1 MDNNNANENI
11 PIINSKTKYTYTHVE
26 NTSGIITFLH
36 NNRHVDKVEEKME
49 VAEKEGKSKYTYLS
63 DIEVIYH
70 FVHLQN
76 DMDEKKNRKVDTK
89 KSYVSE
95 ILSFCQCMVQHAEEF
110 EVNGEEVQ
118 QNDSLL
124 KTLQP
129 WNIRKYNAWLK
140 RVENG
145 RNGDTYAIAT
155 LAKKAVLIRSFL
167 KHLHVFSYIEKPLH
181 EELQRA
187 NVNEQDRPNRDLSYD
202 EVMKILGL
210 YKEQGHLVNY
220 TILLALASTGARIQE
235 LCTARVKDLHYDGKY
250 WLKVTGKGGKVRE
263 LFISEHLF
271 QSISEM
277 RRRRGFQT
285 ILNRGDESPL
295 FLNQRGNFYNPKTLS
310 NQVTDMIKKT
320 NLDFLQYRE
329 NPVTAHTFRHAFA
342 IMAVE
347 QGNADLY
354 HLMQT
359 LGHEN
364 IQTTKIYL
372 EKHMKR
378 KNNVGSTFA
387 DMLGGSS
394 EFY

>member
-1 MDNNNANENI
+1 MDNKSGRENL
-11 PIINSKTKYTYTHVE
+11 PIINNQSKYIDTYFE
-26 NTSGIITFLH
+26 NIRDIVPYLH
-36 NNRHVDKVEEKME
+36 NNRYVDKVEEKME
-49 VAEKEGKSKYTYLS
+49 VAEKEGKSKYTYLR
-63 DIEVIYH
+63 DLEVIYH
-70 FVHLQN
+70 FVHLQK
-76 DMDEKKNRKVDTK
+76 DMDEKKNRKEDTK
-89 KSYVSE
+89 KSYISE

-110 EVNGEEVQ
+110 ELNGEEVQ
-118 QNDSLL
+118 LNESLL

-129 WNIRKYNAWLK
+129 WHIRKYNSWLK
-140 RVENG
+140 QVENG
-145 RNGDTYAIAT
+145 RNGDTYAVAT
-155 LAKKAVLIRSFL
+155 LAKKTVLIRSFL
-167 KHLHVFSYIEKPLH
+167 KHLHVFAYIEKPLH

-202 EVMKILGL
+202 EVMKILGF
-210 YKEQGHLVNY
+210 YKEKGHVVNY

-235 LCTARVKDLHYDGKY
+235 LCTTRVKDLYYDGKY
-250 WLKVTGKGGKVRE
+250 WLRVKGKGDKVRE

-271 QSISEM
+271 QCICEM

-285 ILNRGDESPL
+285 VLDRGDESPL
-295 FLNQRGNFYNPKTLS
+295 FVNQRGNFYNSKTLS

-320 NLDFLQYRE
+320 NLKFLQYRE

-378 KNNVGSTFA
+378 KNNVGTSFA
-387 DMLGGSS
+387 DMLM
-394 EFY
+394 

>member
-1 MDNNNANENI
+1 MDNKSGKENL
-11 PIINSKTKYTYTHVE
+11 PIINNKSESIDTYLE
-26 NTSGIITFLH
+26 NIKDIVPFLY
-36 NNRHVDKVEEKME
+36 NNRYVDKVEDKME
-49 VAEKEGKSKYTYLS
+49 IAEKEGKSKYTYLS
-63 DIEVIYH
+63 DLEVIYH
-70 FVHLQN
+70 FVHLQK
-76 DMDEKKNRKVDTK
+76 DMDEKKNRKEDTK

-95 ILSFCQCMVQHAEEF
+95 ILLFCECMVQHAEEF

-118 QNDSLL
+118 QNASLL

-129 WNIRKYNAWLK
+129 WHIRKFNFWLK
-140 RVENG
+140 NVQNG
-145 RNGDTYAIAT
+145 RNGNTYAVAT
-155 LAKKAVLIRSFL
+155 LAKKTVLIRSFF
-167 KHLHVFSYIEKPLH
+167 KHLYVFGYIEKPLH

-187 NVNEQDRPNRDLSYD
+187 NVNEQDRPNRDLSYE
-202 EVMKILGL
+202 EVMKILGF
-210 YKEQGHLVNY
+210 YKERGHLVNY
-220 TILLALASTGARIQE
+220 TIILALASTGARIQE
-235 LCTARVKDLHYDGKY
+235 LCTACVKDLHYDGKY
-250 WLKVTGKGGKVRE
+250 WLKVKGKGDKIRE
-263 LFISEHLF
+263 LFLSEHLY
-271 QSISEM
+271 QCICEM

-285 ILNRGDESPL
+285 VLEKGDESPL
-295 FLNQRGNFYNPKTLS
+295 FINQRGNAYNSKTLS

-320 NLDFLQYRE
+320 NLEFLQYRE

-387 DMLGGSS
+387 DMLI
-394 EFY
+394 

>member
-1 MDNNNANENI
+1 MDNKNQNDNLPILKSQREFTDIYLDNI
-11 PIINSKTKYTYTHVE
+11 K
-26 NTSGIITFLH
+26 GISSFMY
-36 NNRHVDKVEEKME
+36 NNRYMNDLEQKIED
-49 VAEKEGKSKYTYLS
+49 AEKEGKGKYAFLG
-63 DIEVIYH
+63 DLEVIYH
-70 FVHLQN
+70 FVNLQN
-76 DMDEKKNRKVDTK
+76 DMDEKKNRKDDTK

-95 ILSFCQCMVQHAEEF
+95 ILSFCECMVQHAEEF

-118 QNDSLL
+118 RNASLL

-129 WNIRKYNAWLK
+129 WHIRKFNYWLK
-140 RVENG
+140 NVQNG
-145 RNGDTYAIAT
+145 RGGNTYAVAT
-155 LAKKAVLIRSFL
+155 LAKKTVLIRSFL
-167 KHLHVFSYIEKPLH
+167 KHLHVFGYIEKPLH

-187 NVNEQDRPNRDLSYD
+187 NVNEKDRPNRDLSYE
-202 EVMKILGL
+202 EVMKILGF
-210 YKEQGHLVNY
+210 YKERGHLINY
-220 TILLALASTGARIQE
+220 TIILALASTGARIQE

-250 WLKVTGKGGKVRE
+250 WLKVRGKGDKVRE
-263 LFISEHLF
+263 LFVSEHLY
-271 QSISEM
+271 QCICEV

-285 ILNRGDESPL
+285 VLEKGDESPL
-295 FLNQRGNFYNPKTLS
+295 FINQRGSAYNSKTLS

-320 NLDFLQYRE
+320 NLEFLQYRE

-378 KNNVGSTFA
+378 KNNVGSAFA
-387 DMLGGSS
+387 DMLI
-394 EFY
+394 

>member
-1 MDNNNANENI
+1 MDDKSQNGI
-11 PIINSKTKYTYTHVE
+11 LPILKSQREFTDIYIDNVK
-26 NTSGIITFLH
+26 GISSFMY
-36 NNRHVDKVEEKME
+36 NNRYMNDLEQKIED
-49 VAEKEGKSKYTYLS
+49 AEKEGKGKYAFLG
-63 DIEVIYH
+63 DLEVIYH
-70 FVHLQN
+70 FVNLQN
-76 DMDEKKNRKVDTK
+76 DMDEKKNRKDDTK
-89 KSYVSE
+89 KNYVSE
-95 ILSFCQCMVQHAEEF
+95 ILSFCECMVQHAEEF

-118 QNDSLL
+118 RNASLL

-129 WNIRKYNAWLK
+129 WHIRKFNYWLK
-140 RVENG
+140 NVQNG
-145 RNGDTYAIAT
+145 RGGNTYAVAT
-155 LAKKAVLIRSFL
+155 LAKKTVLIRSFL
-167 KHLHVFSYIEKPLH
+167 KHLYVFGYIEKPLH

-187 NVNEQDRPNRDLSYD
+187 NVNEKDRPNRDLSYE
-202 EVMKILGL
+202 EVMKILGF
-210 YKEQGHLVNY
+210 YKERGHLINY
-220 TILLALASTGARIQE
+220 TIILALASTGARIQE

-250 WLKVTGKGGKVRE
+250 WLKVRGKGDKVRE
-263 LFISEHLF
+263 LFVSEHLY
-271 QSISEM
+271 QCICEV

-285 ILNRGDESPL
+285 VLEKGDESPL
-295 FLNQRGNFYNPKTLS
+295 FINQRGSAYNSKTLS

-320 NLDFLQYRE
+320 NLEFLQYRE

-387 DMLGGSS
+387 DMLI
-394 EFY
+394 

>member
-1 MDNNNANENI
+1 MDDKSQNGI
-11 PIINSKTKYTYTHVE
+11 LPILKSQREFTDIYIDNVK
-26 NTSGIITFLH
+26 GISSFMY
-36 NNRHVDKVEEKME
+36 NNRYMNDLEQKIED
-49 VAEKEGKSKYTYLS
+49 AEKEGKGKYAFLG
-63 DIEVIYH
+63 DLEVIYH
-70 FVHLQN
+70 FVNLQN
-76 DMDEKKNRKVDTK
+76 DMDEKKNRKDDTK

-95 ILSFCQCMVQHAEEF
+95 ILSFCECMVQHAEEF

-118 QNDSLL
+118 RNASLL

-129 WNIRKYNAWLK
+129 WHIRKFNYWLK
-140 RVENG
+140 NVQNG
-145 RNGDTYAIAT
+145 RGGSTYAVAT
-155 LAKKAVLIRSFL
+155 LAKKTVLVRSFL
-167 KHLHVFSYIEKPLH
+167 KHLYVFGYIEKPLH

-187 NVNEQDRPNRDLSYD
+187 NVNEKDRPNRDLSYE
-202 EVMKILGL
+202 EVMKILGF
-210 YKEQGHLVNY
+210 YKERGHLINY
-220 TILLALASTGARIQE
+220 TIILALASTGARIQE

-250 WLKVTGKGGKVRE
+250 WLKVRGKGDKVRE
-263 LFISEHLF
+263 LFISEHLY
-271 QSISEM
+271 QCICEV

-285 ILNRGDESPL
+285 VLEKGDGSPL
-295 FLNQRGNFYNPKTLS
+295 FINQRGSAYNSKTLS

-320 NLDFLQYRE
+320 NLEFLQYRE

-378 KNNVGSTFA
+378 KNNVGSAFA
-387 DMLGGSS
+387 DMLI
-394 EFY
+394 

>member
-1 MDNNNANENI
+1 MDKKKRIENLPIVNNKSEFIDTYLENMRDI
-11 PIINSKTKYTYTHVE
+11 VP
-26 NTSGIITFLH
+26 FLH
-36 NNRHVDKVEEKME
+36 NNRYVDKVEHKME
-49 VAEKEGKSKYTYLS
+49 MAEKEGKSKYTYLS
-63 DIEVIYH
+63 DLEVIYH
-70 FVHLQN
+70 FVHLQK
-76 DMDEKKNRKVDTK
+76 DMDEKKNRKEDTK

-110 EVNGEEVQ
+110 ELNGEEVQ

-129 WNIRKYNAWLK
+129 WHIRKYNSWLK
-140 RVENG
+140 QVENG

-155 LAKKAVLIRSFL
+155 LAKKTVLIRSFL
-167 KHLHVFSYIEKPLH
+167 KHLHVFAYIEKPLH

-202 EVMKILGL
+202 EVMKILGF
-210 YKEQGHLVNY
+210 YKERGHVVNY

-235 LCTARVKDLHYDGKY
+235 LCTTRVKDLHYDGKY
-250 WLKVTGKGGKVRE
+250 WLKVTGKGDKVRE
-263 LFISEHLF
+263 LFISEHLY
-271 QSISEM
+271 QCICEM

-285 ILNRGDESPL
+285 VLDRGDESPL
-295 FLNQRGNFYNPKTLS
+295 FVNQRGNFYNSKTLS

-320 NLDFLQYRE
+320 NLEFLQYRE

-372 EKHMKR
+372 EKYMKR
-378 KNNVGSTFA
+378 KNNVGTSFA
-387 DMLGGSS
+387 DMLQ
-394 EFY
+394 

>member
-1 MDNNNANENI
+1 MDDKNQRGLLPILKNEKEFTDTYLDNI
-11 PIINSKTKYTYTHVE
+11 KDI
-26 NTSGIITFLH
+26 TSFMYNKRYMNDMEQKI
-36 NNRHVDKVEEKME
+36 E
-49 VAEKEGKSKYTYLS
+49 VAEKEGKGKYEFLG
-63 DIEVIYH
+63 DLEVIYH

-76 DMDEKKNRKVDTK
+76 DMDENKNRKEDTI

-95 ILSFCQCMVQHAEEF
+95 IISFCECMVQHAEEF
-110 EVNGEEVQ
+110 EVDGEEVQ
-118 QNDSLL
+118 RNTSLL

-129 WNIRKYNAWLK
+129 WHIRKFNYWLK
-140 RVENG
+140 NVQNG
-145 RNGDTYAIAT
+145 RGGNTYAVAT
-155 LAKKAVLIRSFL
+155 LAKKTVLIRSFL
-167 KHLHVFSYIEKPLH
+167 KHLHVFGYIEKPLH

-187 NVNEQDRPNRDLSYD
+187 NVNEKDRPNRDLSYE
-202 EVMKILGL
+202 EVMKILGF
-210 YKEQGHLVNY
+210 YKERGHLINY
-220 TILLALASTGARIQE
+220 TIILALASTGARIQE

-250 WLKVTGKGGKVRE
+250 WLKVRGKGDKVRE
-263 LFISEHLF
+263 LFVSEHLY
-271 QSISEM
+271 QCICEV

-285 ILNRGDESPL
+285 VLEKGDESPL
-295 FLNQRGNFYNPKTLS
+295 FINQRGSAYNSKTLS

-320 NLDFLQYRE
+320 NLEFLQYRE

-378 KNNVGSTFA
+378 KNNVGSAFA
-387 DMLGGSS
+387 DMLI
-394 EFY
+394 

>member
-1 MDNNNANENI
+1 MDDNNQKVLLPILKNQKEFINI
-11 PIINSKTKYTYTHVE
+11 YLDNIKDISSFMY
-26 NTSGIITFLH
+26 
-36 NNRHVDKVEEKME
+36 NNRHMNDVEQKIE
-49 VAEKEGKSKYTYLS
+49 VAEKEGKGKYEFLG
-63 DIEVIYH
+63 DLEVIYH

-76 DMDEKKNRKVDTK
+76 DMDENKNRKKDTI

-95 ILSFCQCMVQHAEEF
+95 IISFCECMVQHAEEF
-110 EVNGEEVQ
+110 EVDGGEVQ
-118 QNDSLL
+118 RNTSLL

-129 WNIRKYNAWLK
+129 WHIRKFNYWLK
-140 RVENG
+140 NVQNG
-145 RNGDTYAIAT
+145 RGGNTYAVAT
-155 LAKKAVLIRSFL
+155 LAKKTVLIRFFL
-167 KHLHVFSYIEKPLH
+167 KHLHVFGYIEKPLH

-187 NVNEQDRPNRDLSYD
+187 NVNEKDRPNRDLSYE
-202 EVMKILGL
+202 EVMKILGF
-210 YKEQGHLVNY
+210 YKERGHIVNY
-220 TILLALASTGARIQE
+220 TIILALASTGSRIQE

-250 WLKVTGKGGKVRE
+250 WLKVRGKGNKVRE
-263 LFISEHLF
+263 LFISEHLY
-271 QSISEM
+271 QCICEM

-285 ILNRGDESPL
+285 VLEKGDESPL
-295 FLNQRGNFYNPKTLS
+295 FINQRGNAYNSKTLS

-320 NLDFLQYRE
+320 DLEFLQYRE

-378 KNNVGSTFA
+378 KNNVGSSFA
-387 DMLGGSS
+387 DMLI
-394 EFY
+394 

>member
-1 MDNNNANENI
+1 MDKQNKKENL
-11 PIINSKTKYTYTHVE
+11 PIIKNQSEDIDTYVE
-26 NTSGIITFLH
+26 SIRDMVPFLH
-36 NNRHVDKVEEKME
+36 DSRYVDKLEEKME

-63 DIEVIYH
+63 DLEVIYH
-70 FVHLQN
+70 FVHLQK
-76 DMDEKKNRKVDTK
+76 DMDEKKNRKEDTK

-110 EVNGEEVQ
+110 ELNGEEVQ

-129 WNIRKYNAWLK
+129 WHIRKYNAWLK
-140 RVENG
+140 QVENG
-145 RNGDTYAIAT
+145 RNGDTYAVAT
-155 LAKKAVLIRSFL
+155 LAKKSILIRSFL
-167 KHLHVFSYIEKPLH
+167 KHIHVFGYIEKPIH

-187 NVNEQDRPNRDLSYD
+187 NVNEKDRSNRDLSYE
-202 EVMKILGL
+202 EVMKILGF
-210 YKEQGHLVNY
+210 YKERGHLINY
-220 TILLALASTGARIQE
+220 TIVLALASTGARIQE

-250 WLKVTGKGGKVRE
+250 WLKVRGKGNKVRE
-263 LFISEHLF
+263 LFISEHLY
-271 QSISEM
+271 QCICEM
-277 RRRRGFQT
+277 RRRRGCQT
-285 ILNRGDESPL
+285 VLEKGDESPL
-295 FLNQRGNFYNPKTLS
+295 FINQRGSAYNSKTLS

-320 NLDFLQYRE
+320 DLEFLQYRE

-378 KNNVGSTFA
+378 KNNVGTSFA
-387 DMLGGSS
+387 DMLG
-394 EFY
+394 EA

>member
-1 MDNNNANENI
+1 MDKQNEKEKLPIIKNKSENI
-11 PIINSKTKYTYTHVE
+11 DTYVE
-26 NTSGIITFLH
+26 NIRDMVPFLH
-36 NNRHVDKVEEKME
+36 DSRYVDKVEEKME

-63 DIEVIYH
+63 DLEVIYH
-70 FVHLQN
+70 FVHLQK
-76 DMDEKKNRKVDTK
+76 DMDEKKNRKEDTK
-89 KSYVSE
+89 KSYISE

-110 EVNGEEVQ
+110 ELNGEEVQ
-118 QNDSLL
+118 KNDSLL
-124 KTLQP
+124 KTLKP
-129 WNIRKYNAWLK
+129 WHIRKYNAWLK
-140 RVENG
+140 QVENG
-145 RNGDTYAIAT
+145 RNGDTYAVAT
-155 LAKKAVLIRSFL
+155 LAKKSVLIRSFL
-167 KHLHVFSYIEKPLH
+167 KHLHVFAYIERPVH

-202 EVMKILGL
+202 EVMKILRF

-235 LCTARVKDLHYDGKY
+235 LCSARVKDLHYDGKR
-250 WLKVTGKGGKVRE
+250 WLKVRGKGDKVRE
-263 LFISEHLF
+263 LFVSEHLY
-271 QSISEM
+271 QCICEV

-285 ILNRGDESPL
+285 VLEKGDESPL
-295 FLNQRGNFYNPKTLS
+295 FINQRGNAYNSKTLS

-320 NLDFLQYRE
+320 NLEFLQYRE

-378 KNNVGSTFA
+378 KNNVGTTFA
-387 DMLGGSS
+387 DMLV
-394 EFY
+394 

>member
-1 MDNNNANENI
+1 MDNKNEKENLS
-11 PIINSKTKYTYTHVE
+11 IINKQSEYIDTYVE
-26 NTSGIITFLH
+26 NLRDVVPFLY
-36 NNRHVDKVEEKME
+36 NDSYVDKLEEKME

-63 DIEVIYH
+63 DLEVIYH
-70 FVHLQN
+70 FVHLQK
-76 DMDEKKNRKVDTK
+76 DMDEKKNRKEDTK

-110 EVNGEEVQ
+110 ELNGKEVQ
-118 QNDSLL
+118 KNDSLL

-129 WNIRKYNAWLK
+129 WHIRKYNYWLK

-145 RNGDTYAIAT
+145 RNGDTYAVAT
-155 LAKKAVLIRSFL
+155 LAKKTVLIRSFL

-202 EVMKILGL
+202 EVMKILGF
-210 YKEQGHLVNY
+210 YKERGHLVNY

-250 WLKVTGKGGKVRE
+250 WLKVTGKGDKVRE
-263 LFISEHLF
+263 LFISEHLY
-271 QSISEM
+271 QCICEM
-277 RRRRGFQT
+277 RRRRGCQT
-285 ILNRGDESPL
+285 VLEKGDESPL
-295 FLNQRGNFYNPKTLS
+295 FINQRGNTYNSKTLS

-320 NLDFLQYRE
+320 NLEFLQYRE

-378 KNNVGSTFA
+378 QNNVGTSFA
-387 DMLGGSS
+387 DLLV
-394 EFY
+394 

>member
-1 MDNNNANENI
+1 MDNKSQNENL
-11 PIINSKTKYTYTHVE
+11 PIFKSQREFTDIY
-26 NTSGIITFLH
+26 LH
-36 NNRHVDKVEEKME
+36 NIKVISSFMYNNRYMNDLEQKIED
-49 VAEKEGKSKYTYLS
+49 AEKEGKGKYAFLG
-63 DIEVIYH
+63 DLEVIYH
-70 FVHLQN
+70 FVNLQN
-76 DMDEKKNRKVDTK
+76 DMDEKKNRKDDTK

-95 ILSFCQCMVQHAEEF
+95 ILSFCECMVQHAEEF

-118 QNDSLL
+118 RNASLL
-124 KTLQP
+124 KILQP
-129 WNIRKYNAWLK
+129 WHIRKFNYWLK
-140 RVENG
+140 NIQNG
-145 RNGDTYAIAT
+145 RGGNTYAVAT
-155 LAKKAVLIRSFL
+155 LAKKTVLIRSFL
-167 KHLHVFSYIEKPLH
+167 KHLHLFGYIEKPLH

-187 NVNEQDRPNRDLSYD
+187 NVNEKDRPNRDLSYE
-202 EVMKILGL
+202 EVMKILGF
-210 YKEQGHLVNY
+210 YKERGHLINY
-220 TILLALASTGARIQE
+220 TIILALASTGARIQE

-250 WLKVTGKGGKVRE
+250 WLKVRGKGDKVRE
-263 LFISEHLF
+263 LFVSEHLY
-271 QSISEM
+271 QCICEV

-285 ILNRGDESPL
+285 VLEKGDESPL
-295 FLNQRGNFYNPKTLS
+295 FINQRGNAYNSKTLS

-320 NLDFLQYRE
+320 NLEFLQYRE

-378 KNNVGSTFA
+378 KNNVGSAFA
-387 DMLGGSS
+387 DMLI
-394 EFY
+394 

>member
-1 MDNNNANENI
+1 MDKQNKKENL
-11 PIINSKTKYTYTHVE
+11 PIIKNQSEDIDTYVE
-26 NTSGIITFLH
+26 SIRDMVPFLH
-36 NNRHVDKVEEKME
+36 DSRYVDKLEEKME

-63 DIEVIYH
+63 DLEVIYH

-76 DMDEKKNRKVDTK
+76 DMDEKKNRKEDTK

-110 EVNGEEVQ
+110 ELNGEEVQ

-129 WNIRKYNAWLK
+129 WHIRKYNAWLK
-140 RVENG
+140 QVENG
-145 RNGDTYAIAT
+145 RNGDTYAVAT
-155 LAKKAVLIRSFL
+155 LAKKSILIRSFL
-167 KHLHVFSYIEKPLH
+167 KHLHVFGYIEKSIH

-187 NVNEQDRPNRDLSYD
+187 NVNAKDRPNRDLSYE
-202 EVMKILGL
+202 EVMKILGF
-210 YKEQGHLVNY
+210 YKERGHLINY
-220 TILLALASTGARIQE
+220 TIVLALASTGARIQE

-250 WLKVTGKGGKVRE
+250 WLKVRGKGNKVRE
-263 LFISEHLF
+263 LFISEHLY
-271 QSISEM
+271 QCICEM

-285 ILNRGDESPL
+285 VLEKGDESPL
-295 FLNQRGNFYNPKTLS
+295 FINQRGSAYNSKTLS

-320 NLDFLQYRE
+320 DLEFFQYRE

-378 KNNVGSTFA
+378 KNNVGTSFA
-387 DMLGGSS
+387 DMLG
-394 EFY
+394 EA

>member
-1 MDNNNANENI
+1 MGNNNIKENV
-11 PIINSKTKYTYTHVE
+11 PITNDKSKYMDTYVE
-26 NTSGIITFLH
+26 NMGGIIPFLY
-36 NNRHVDKVEEKME
+36 NNGYVDKVEEKID

-70 FVHLQN
+70 FVHLQK
-76 DMDEKKNRKVDTK
+76 DMDEKKNRREDTK

-95 ILSFCQCMVQHAEEF
+95 ILSFCQCMVKHAEEF
-110 EVNGEEVQ
+110 ELSGEEVQ
-118 QNDSLL
+118 QNASLL

-129 WNIRKYNAWLK
+129 WHIRKYNSWLK
-140 RVENG
+140 QVENG
-145 RNGDTYAIAT
+145 RNGETYAVAT
-155 LAKKAVLIRSFL
+155 LAKKTVLIRSFL
-167 KHLHVFSYIEKPLH
+167 KHLHVFAYIQKPLH
-181 EELQRA
+181 DELQRA

-202 EVMKILGL
+202 EVMKILGFH
-210 YKEQGHLVNY
+210 KERGHVVNY

-235 LCTARVKDLHYDGKY
+235 LCTTRVKDLHYDGKY
-250 WLKVTGKGGKVRE
+250 WLKVTGKGDKVRE
-263 LFISEHLF
+263 LFISEHLY
-271 QSISEM
+271 QCICEM

-285 ILNRGDESPL
+285 ILDRGDESPL
-295 FLNQRGNFYNPKTLS
+295 FINQRGNFYNSKTLS

-320 NLDFLQYRE
+320 NLEFLQYRE

-359 LGHEN
+359 LGHES

-378 KNNVGSTFA
+378 KNNVGMTFA
-387 DMLGGSS
+387 DML
-394 EFY
+394 E

>member
-1 MDNNNANENI
+1 MDDKSQNGI
-11 PIINSKTKYTYTHVE
+11 LPILKSQRELTDIYIDNVK
-26 NTSGIITFLH
+26 GISSFMY
-36 NNRHVDKVEEKME
+36 NNRYMNDLEQKIED
-49 VAEKEGKSKYTYLS
+49 AEKEGKGKYAFLG
-63 DIEVIYH
+63 DLEVIYH
-70 FVHLQN
+70 FVNLQN
-76 DMDEKKNRKVDTK
+76 DMDEKKNRKDDTK

-95 ILSFCQCMVQHAEEF
+95 ILSFCECMVQHAEEF

-118 QNDSLL
+118 RNASLL

-129 WNIRKYNAWLK
+129 WHIRKFNYWLK
-140 RVENG
+140 NVQNG
-145 RNGDTYAIAT
+145 RGGNTYAVAT
-155 LAKKAVLIRSFL
+155 LAKKTVLIRSFL
-167 KHLHVFSYIEKPLH
+167 KHLHVFGYIEKPLH

-187 NVNEQDRPNRDLSYD
+187 NVNEKDRPNRDLSYE
-202 EVMKILGL
+202 EVMKILGF
-210 YKEQGHLVNY
+210 YKERGHLINY
-220 TILLALASTGARIQE
+220 TIILALASTGARIQE
-235 LCTARVKDLHYDGKY
+235 LCTARVKDLHYDGRY
-250 WLKVTGKGGKVRE
+250 WLKVRGKGDKVRE
-263 LFISEHLF
+263 LFVSEHLY
-271 QSISEM
+271 QCICEV

-285 ILNRGDESPL
+285 VLEKGDESPL
-295 FLNQRGNFYNPKTLS
+295 FINQRGSAYNSKTLS

-320 NLDFLQYRE
+320 NLEFLQYRE

-378 KNNVGSTFA
+378 KNNVGSAFA
-387 DMLGGSS
+387 DMLI
-394 EFY
+394 

>member
-1 MDNNNANENI
+1 MDNKSGRENL
-11 PIINSKTKYTYTHVE
+11 PIINNQSKYIDMHLE
-26 NTSGIITFLH
+26 NIRDIVPYLH
-36 NNRHVDKVEEKME
+36 NNRYVYKVEEKME

-63 DIEVIYH
+63 DLEVIYH
-70 FVHLQN
+70 FVHLQK
-76 DMDEKKNRKVDTK
+76 DMDEKKNRKEDTK
-89 KSYVSE
+89 KSYISE

-110 EVNGEEVQ
+110 ELNGEEVQ

-124 KTLQP
+124 KILQP
-129 WNIRKYNAWLK
+129 WHIRKYNSWLK
-140 RVENG
+140 QVENG
-145 RNGDTYAIAT
+145 RNGDTYAVAT
-155 LAKKAVLIRSFL
+155 LAKKTVLIRSFL

-187 NVNEQDRPNRDLSYD
+187 NVNEQDRPNRDLSYE
-202 EVMKILGL
+202 EVMKILGF

-235 LCTARVKDLHYDGKY
+235 LCTTRVKDLHYDGKH
-250 WLKVTGKGGKVRE
+250 WLKVIGKGSKVRE
-263 LFISEHLF
+263 LFISEHLYEC
-271 QSISEM
+271 ICEM
-277 RRRRGFQT
+277 RRRRGFET
-285 ILNRGDESPL
+285 ILDRGDESPL
-295 FLNQRGNFYNPKTLS
+295 FVNQRGNFYNSKTLS
-310 NQVTDMIKKT
+310 NQITDMIKKT
-320 NLDFLQYRE
+320 NLEFLQYRE

-378 KNNVGSTFA
+378 KNNVGTSFA
-387 DMLGGSS
+387 DMLQ
-394 EFY
+394 

>member
-1 MDNNNANENI
+1 MDNKNKKENL
-11 PIINSKTKYTYTHVE
+11 PIVKNKSGYIDTYLDNIRDIVP
-26 NTSGIITFLH
+26 FLH
-36 NNRHVDKVEEKME
+36 NNRYVDTVEDKME
-49 VAEKEGKSKYTYLS
+49 IAEKEGKSKYTYLS
-63 DIEVIYH
+63 DLEVIYH
-70 FVHLQN
+70 FVHLQK
-76 DMDEKKNRKVDTK
+76 DMDEKKNKKEDTK

-110 EVNGEEVQ
+110 ELNGEEVH
-118 QNDSLL
+118 QNASLL

-129 WNIRKYNAWLK
+129 WHIRKYNSWLK
-140 RVENG
+140 QVQKG
-145 RNGDTYAIAT
+145 RNGDTYAVAT
-155 LAKKAVLIRSFL
+155 LAKKTVLIRSFL
-167 KHLHVFSYIEKPLH
+167 KHLYVFAYIEKPLH
-181 EELQRA
+181 DELQRA

-202 EVMKILGL
+202 EVMKILGF
-210 YKEQGHLVNY
+210 YKERGHLVNY

-235 LCTARVKDLHYDGKY
+235 LCTTRVKDLHYDGKH
-250 WLKVTGKGGKVRE
+250 WLKVTGKGNKVRE
-263 LFISEHLF
+263 LFISEHLY
-271 QSISEM
+271 QCICEM
-277 RRRRGFQT
+277 RQRRGLKT
-285 ILNRGDESPL
+285 ILDRGDESPL
-295 FLNQRGNFYNPKTLS
+295 FINQRGNFYNSKTLS

-320 NLDFLQYRE
+320 DLEFLQFRE

-378 KNNVGSTFA
+378 KNNVGTFFA
-387 DMLGGSS
+387 DMLQ
-394 EFY
+394 

>member
-1 MDNNNANENI
+1 MDNKSQNENL
-11 PIINSKTKYTYTHVE
+11 PILKSKREFTDIY
-26 NTSGIITFLH
+26 LH
-36 NNRHVDKVEEKME
+36 NIKVISSFMYNNRYMNDLEQKIED
-49 VAEKEGKSKYTYLS
+49 AEKEGKGKYAFLG
-63 DIEVIYH
+63 DLEVIYH
-70 FVHLQN
+70 FVNLQN
-76 DMDEKKNRKVDTK
+76 DMDEKKNRKDDTK

-95 ILSFCQCMVQHAEEF
+95 ILSFCECMVQHAEEF

-118 QNDSLL
+118 RNASLL

-129 WNIRKYNAWLK
+129 WHIRKFNYWLK
-140 RVENG
+140 NIQNG
-145 RNGDTYAIAT
+145 RGGNTYAVAT
-155 LAKKAVLIRSFL
+155 LAKKTVLIRSFL
-167 KHLHVFSYIEKPLH
+167 KHLHVFGYIEKPLH

-187 NVNEQDRPNRDLSYD
+187 NVNEKDRPNRDLSYE
-202 EVMKILGL
+202 EVMKILGF
-210 YKEQGHLVNY
+210 YKERGHLINY
-220 TILLALASTGARIQE
+220 TIILALASTGARIQE

-250 WLKVTGKGGKVRE
+250 WLKVRGKGDKVRE
-263 LFISEHLF
+263 LFVSEHLY
-271 QSISEM
+271 QCICEV

-285 ILNRGDESPL
+285 VLEKGDESPL
-295 FLNQRGNFYNPKTLS
+295 FINQRGNAYNSKTLS

-320 NLDFLQYRE
+320 NLEFLQYRE

-378 KNNVGSTFA
+378 KNNVGSAFA
-387 DMLGGSS
+387 DMLI
-394 EFY
+394 

>member
-1 MDNNNANENI
+1 MDKQNKKENLPIIMNKSEDIDTYVENI
-11 PIINSKTKYTYTHVE
+11 RDMVP
-26 NTSGIITFLH
+26 FLH
-36 NNRHVDKVEEKME
+36 DSRYVDKLEEKME

-63 DIEVIYH
+63 DLEVIYH
-70 FVHLQN
+70 FVHLQK
-76 DMDEKKNRKVDTK
+76 DMDEKKNRKEDTK

-110 EVNGEEVQ
+110 ELNGEEVQ

-129 WNIRKYNAWLK
+129 WHIRKYNTWLK
-140 RVENG
+140 QVENG
-145 RNGDTYAIAT
+145 RKGDTYAVAT
-155 LAKKAVLIRSFL
+155 LAKKTVLIRSFL

-202 EVMKILGL
+202 EVMKILGF

-235 LCTARVKDLHYDGKY
+235 LCTTRVKDLHYDGKY
-250 WLKVTGKGGKVRE
+250 WLKVTGKGDKVRE
-263 LFISEHLF
+263 LFISEHLY
-271 QSISEM
+271 QCICEM

-285 ILNRGDESPL
+285 VLDQGDESPL
-295 FLNQRGNFYNPKTLS
+295 LVNQRGNFYNSKTLS

-320 NLDFLQYRE
+320 NLEFLQYRE

-378 KNNVGSTFA
+378 KNNVGASFA
-387 DMLGGSS
+387 DMLM
-394 EFY
+394 

>member
-1 MDNNNANENI
+1 MDDKSQNGI
-11 PIINSKTKYTYTHVE
+11 LPILKSQREFTDIYIDNVK
-26 NTSGIITFLH
+26 GISSFMY
-36 NNRHVDKVEEKME
+36 NNRYMNDLEQKIED
-49 VAEKEGKSKYTYLS
+49 AEKEGKGKYAFLG
-63 DIEVIYH
+63 DLEVIYH
-70 FVHLQN
+70 FVNLQN
-76 DMDEKKNRKVDTK
+76 DMDEKKNRKDDTK

-95 ILSFCQCMVQHAEEF
+95 ILSFCECMVQHAEEF

-118 QNDSLL
+118 RNVSLL

-129 WNIRKYNAWLK
+129 WHIRKFNYWLK
-140 RVENG
+140 NVQNG
-145 RNGDTYAIAT
+145 RGGNTYAVAT
-155 LAKKAVLIRSFL
+155 LAKKTVLIRSFL
-167 KHLHVFSYIEKPLH
+167 KHLHVFGYIEKPLH

-187 NVNEQDRPNRDLSYD
+187 NVNEKDRPNRDLSYE
-202 EVMKILGL
+202 EVMKILGF
-210 YKEQGHLVNY
+210 YKERGHLINY
-220 TILLALASTGARIQE
+220 TIILALASTGARIQE
-235 LCTARVKDLHYDGKY
+235 LCTARVKDLHYDGRY
-250 WLKVTGKGGKVRE
+250 WLKVRGKGDKVRE
-263 LFISEHLF
+263 LFVSEHLY
-271 QSISEM
+271 QCICEV

-285 ILNRGDESPL
+285 VLEKGDESPL
-295 FLNQRGNFYNPKTLS
+295 FINQRGSAYNSKTLS

-320 NLDFLQYRE
+320 NLEFLQYRE

-378 KNNVGSTFA
+378 KNNVGSAFA
-387 DMLGGSS
+387 DMLI
-394 EFY
+394 

>member
-1 MDNNNANENI
+1 MDNKTIKEKL
-11 PIINSKTKYTYTHVE
+11 PIINNQIRYMDTYAE
-26 NTSGIITFLH
+26 NISGIITFLH
-36 NNRHVDKVEEKME
+36 NNRYVDKVEEKMV
-49 VAEKEGKSKYTYLS
+49 VAEKEGKSKYTYFS

-76 DMDEKKNRKVDTK
+76 DMDEKKNRKEDTK

-95 ILSFCQCMVQHAEEF
+95 ILSFCQCMVQHAEKF
-110 EVNGEEVQ
+110 ELNEEEVQ
-118 QNDSLL
+118 QNGSLL

-129 WNIRKYNAWLK
+129 WHIRKYNAWLK
-140 RVENG
+140 QVENG
-145 RNGDTYAIAT
+145 RNGDTYAVAT
-155 LAKKAVLIRSFL
+155 LAKKSVLIRSFL
-167 KHLHVFSYIEKPLH
+167 KHLHVFAYIEKPLH
-181 EELQRA
+181 GELQRT
-187 NVNEQDRPNRDLSYD
+187 NINEQDRPNRDLSYD
-202 EVMKILGL
+202 EVMNILGF
-210 YKEQGHLVNY
+210 YKEQGHVVNY

-235 LCTARVKDLHYDGKY
+235 LCTARVKNLHYDGKY
-250 WLKVTGKGGKVRE
+250 WLKVTGKGDKMRE
-263 LFISEHLF
+263 LFISEHLY
-271 QSISEM
+271 QCICEM

-285 ILNRGDESPL
+285 VLDQGDERPL
-295 FLNQRGNFYNPKTLS
+295 LINQRGNFYNSKTLS

-320 NLDFLQYRE
+320 NLEFLQYRE

-372 EKHMKR
+372 AKHMKR
-378 KNNVGSTFA
+378 KNNVGISF
-387 DMLGGSS
+387 
-394 EFY
+394 

>member
-1 MDNNNANENI
+1 MDNNNTKENLSIINNESKYIDAYIENI
-11 PIINSKTKYTYTHVE
+11 NDIVP
-26 NTSGIITFLH
+26 FLH
-36 NNRHVDKVEEKME
+36 NNGYIDKVEEKME

-70 FVHLQN
+70 FVHLQK
-76 DMDEKKNRKVDTK
+76 DMDEKKNRKEDTK

-95 ILSFCQCMVQHAEEF
+95 ILSFCQCIVQHAEEF
-110 EVNGEEVQ
+110 ELNGEEVQ
-118 QNDSLL
+118 QKESLL

-129 WNIRKYNAWLK
+129 WHIRKYNAWLK
-140 RVENG
+140 QVENG
-145 RNGDTYAIAT
+145 RNGDTYAVAT
-155 LAKKAVLIRSFL
+155 LAKKSVLIRSFL
-167 KHLHVFSYIEKPLH
+167 KHLHVFAYIERPLH

-187 NVNEQDRPNRDLSYD
+187 NVNEQDRPNRDLSYE
-202 EVMKILGL
+202 EVMKILGF
-210 YKEQGHLVNY
+210 YKERGHLVNY

-235 LCTARVKDLHYDGKY
+235 LCTTRVKDLHYDGKY
-250 WLKVTGKGGKVRE
+250 WLKVTGKGDKVRE
-263 LFISEHLF
+263 LFISEHLY
-271 QSISEM
+271 QCICEM

-285 ILNRGDESPL
+285 ALDQGDESPL
-295 FLNQRGNFYNPKTLS
+295 LVNQRGNFYNSKTLS

-320 NLDFLQYRE
+320 NLEFLQYRE

-378 KNNVGSTFA
+378 KNNVGTSFA
-387 DMLGGSS
+387 DMLM
-394 EFY
+394 